1 MYQLLIS
8 LPPWTTFQSDNLQT
22 WGQEP
27 NQLLLPLNLR
37 EAPRQPP
44 RHTQRRILHQASLRM
59 PKRMPLYACTL
70 RTAILAPSLARPF
83 LTSSV
88 ATRCAQDSFLR
99 HVWVHYCRK
108 HYQRSRYRNPK
119 EYAKLQCDLVQQQI
133 RRVHE
138 WSVENMRKGAAGVV
152 QDWGLSVR
160 KREKKRLDDLGG
172 ANRKRRAALLDRND
186 DDDDAENFDNM
197 VGTSGSPIPATA
209 VPDWLLSLCGKG
221 YSTQEILGI
230 FNRLHTEILNDRMTC
245 FPDIEILPN
254 IAVEQDEPG
263 SPKSGVKK
271 RSRVTGHRRSQSL
284 GVAMKS
290 ESNSPDRRLSGSSTG
305 VNDMPPDAGSG
316 QKRRRSDEQVSDE
329 LERFLPKVSRSR
341 MGEAPPDTGRRIQ
354 HLVHRPVFA
363 NITENQAGE
372 DNQTESQRGNNYTL
386 SSASYPPP
394 FPAANSQRSSSYSMV
409 ATQQDHSLQQHS
421 SRRLHGRSQSDIT
434 AFNQGHAPSQ
444 PGTSSSYFMEDQ
456 AWPSQHQGLG
466 HQTYYTFLPP
476 QNSAPDMRMQQLPNP
491 GHARH
496 QSTPAAYQPS
506 NEPSGRSIGSHSSIS
521 HAHNNS
527 ARHQPGQVYETQV
540 TKDLYNSRR

>member
-1 MYQLLIS
+1 M
-8 LPPWTTFQSDNLQT
+8 
-22 WGQEP
+22 
-27 NQLLLPLNLR
+27 
-37 EAPRQPP
+37 
-44 RHTQRRILHQASLRM
+44 RM
-59 PKRMPLYACTL
+59 
-70 RTAILAPSLARPF
+70 
-83 LTSSV
+83 
-88 ATRCAQDSFLR
+88 
-99 HVWVHYCRK
+99 
-108 HYQRSRYRNPK
+108 
-119 EYAKLQCDLVQQQI
+119 
-133 RRVHE
+133 
-138 WSVENMRKGAAGVV
+138 GAAGVV

-172 ANRKRRAALLDRND
+172 ANRKRRAAILDRND

-197 VGTSGSPIPATA
+197 AVTTGSPIPATA

-263 SPKSGVKK
+263 SPKSGVKR
-271 RSRVTGHRRSQSL
+271 RSRATGHRRSQSL

-305 VNDMPPDAGSG
+305 VNDMSPDAWSG
-316 QKRRRSDEQVSDE
+316 QKRRRPDEQDSDE

-341 MGEAPPDTGRRIQ
+341 VGEVPPDTGRRIQ

-363 NITENQAGE
+363 NITENEAGE
-372 DNQTESQRGNNYTL
+372 DNHTESQRGDSYAR

-394 FPAANSQRSSSYSMV
+394 LPAASSQRSSSHSMV
-409 ATQQDHSLQQHS
+409 AAQQEHTFHQHG
-421 SRRLHGRSQSDIT
+421 SRRLHARSQSDII

-444 PGTSSSYFMEDQ
+444 PAMSSTYFMDDQ
-456 AWPSQHQGLG
+456 AQPSQHQSLG
-466 HQTYYTFLPP
+466 HPNHYTFLPP
-476 QNSAPDMRMQQLPNP
+476 QNSAPGMRVQQLPNP

-506 NEPSGRSIGSHSSIS
+506 NEPSGRSIGSHSNIS
-521 HAHNNS
+521 HARNNS
-527 ARHQPGQVYETQV
+527 ARHQPRQVYETQA
-540 TKDLYNSRR
+540 TKDVYSSRR